1 MKLIFTKELQKVY
14 KIYKSSLVEV
24 NICKKLQEIYKSYKK
39 FQEIKL
45 NLKLMFP
52 KDHNRFEADIYLNVQ
67 KLLPKLQQV
76 DSSKLAINPNYLFAI
91 S

>member
-52 KDHNRFEADIYLNVQ
+52 KDHNRFEADVYLNVQ